1 MAIHSQT
8 QTEQALRKLTRLA
21 KSGQVSDSLARNIQ
35 KLLGVEINQLEM
47 DMAATQKDLAEFERR
62 YHLPTADFF
71 RQWQAGQTD
80 DPMDYVKKEGASLAQ
95 MAENLR
101 KRLEF
106 LRGENQ

>member
-1 MAIHSQT
+1 MTIHSQA

-47 DMAATQKDLAEFERR
+47 DMAATEKDLAELEQQ

-71 RQWQAGQTD
+71 RQWQAGQAD
-80 DPMDYVKKEGASLAQ
+80 DCMDYVEWASLAQ

-101 KRLEF
+101 KRLEL